1 MSGPVRRSLRTAI
14 PWTAIPWTAVRFALV
29 GLLNTGV
36 DFAVFLAL
44 MAVPGTPVLLANA
57 CGYGV
62 GVLSSFLLNRSWTFR
77 VRRDAAPLTRRLP
90 VFLAFNLVGLALS
103 SLVVGLLVPAVHPLV
118 AKVAATVATF
128 AWNYWSS
135 RRFVFATPASSTPAA

>member
-1 MSGPVRRSLRTAI
+1 MSNGRMSAGRAF
-14 PWTAIPWTAVRFALV
+14 PWTAVRFGLV

-77 VRRDAAPLTRRLP
+77 VRRDEAPMARRLP

-103 SLVVGLLVPAVHPLV
+103 SLVVGLLVPTVPPLA
-118 AKVAATVATF
+118 AKVAATGATF

-135 RRFVFATPASSTPAA
+135 RRFVFTTPASSTPAA

>member
-1 MSGPVRRSLRTAI
+1 MGRPVAI
-14 PWTAIPWTAVRFALV
+14 PWTAIRFALV
-29 GLLNTGV
+29 GLLNTGI

-62 GVLSSFLLNRSWTFR
+62 GVLSSFLLNRSFTFR
-77 VRRDAAPLTRRLP
+77 VHRDDAPLARRLP
-90 VFLAFNLVGLALS
+90 VFVALNLVGLALS
-103 SLVVGLLVPAVHPLV
+103 SLVVGLLVPAVPPLA

-135 RRFVFATPASSTPAA
+135 RRFVFTAPAPNPLV